1 VTSYEGLKTRFLTYL
16 NSCLRLN
23 GINKPKAFNGTSWID
38 TGGVFD
44 LANMPQASKYAIEF
58 KDRIYVAG
66 KSDFPDQV
74 DISGIADAST
84 RAVSWTVGNRYIV
97 FEQEDG
103 GGGITGLWKVPGYV
117 IVGKKRTIKRYDG
130 SSAYPEDMVNQGIP
144 TQECGVTAQGMLFF
158 VNENGAWATEGGKP
172 KKISTY
178 TVDDI
183 IKSCP
188 SNDWIRVSS
197 GTDEE
202 HILFSFPS
210 LTISGETYTNIT
222 LKYNIFQ
229 NTWDVRKYPTHH
241 TVYTKYVDSNDAVF
255 TVFGDNDGTVRK
267 LDTGTSDDGV
277 GITYALETH
286 DIDFGMRGNVKK
298 CDKIAVLTEN
308 VSKGM
313 MMWRNTHEASDWK
326 KLGKIDKEVVNLTTP
341 IKGNYVQLKISETVN
356 SGQAKIIGFEFPA
369 GIEVYEQ

>member
-1 VTSYEGLKTRFLTYL
+1 M
-16 NSCLRLN
+16 
-23 GINKPKAFNGTSWID
+23 
-38 TGGVFD
+38 
-44 LANMPQASKYAIEF
+44 ANMPQASKYAIEF

-66 KSDFPDQV
+66 KSDYPDQV
-74 DISGIADAST
+74 DISGIADPST
-84 RAVSWTVGNRYIV
+84 RAVSWTTGNRYIV

-144 TQECGVTAQGMLFF
+144 SQECGVTAQGMLFF

-178 TVDDI
+178 TVDNI
-183 IKSCP
+183 IKSC
-188 SNDWIRVSS
+188 SNWMWVAA

-202 HILFSFPS
+202 HIFFSFPS
-210 LTISGETYTNIT
+210 VTISGETYTNVV

-241 TVYTKYVDSNDAVF
+241 TCYAKYVDSDDKSF
-255 TVFGDNDGTVRK
+255 TVLGDNDGTVRK
-267 LDTGTSDDGV
+267 LDTGMSDDGT
-277 GITYALETH
+277 GITWALETH

-298 CDKIAVLTEN
+298 ISDFSILTEN
-308 VSKGM
+308 ISKGTIL
-313 MMWRNTHEASDWK
+313 WRNTHTNSDWK
-326 KLGKIDKEVVNLTTP
+326 KLGKIDKEVVN
-341 IKGNYVQLKISETVN
+341 IQKNISGNYFNFKMTETV
-356 SGQAKIIGFEFPA
+356 STGQAKIIGLEFPE
-369 GIEVYEQ
+369 GIEVHD